1 MTVAVPAQPNTVVV
15 TSDNRDQLLAGAPM
29 FFRLACNLTSR
40 IKYGALT
47 YVLPDGRAL
56 KFLGEAEQSSEG
68 VIIVKDYAFARRSLL
83 GGSNGFFESFADDE
97 WETPDLTAV
106 LYVFARNADYVR
118 EAFRAT
124 PFIAWFDRLRHNLN
138 ANTKRGARRNII
150 AHYDL
155 GNAFYEKWLD
165 PTMTYSSALYPSPD
179 ADLADAQRNK
189 YEALARRIGLRP
201 GEEVLEIGSGWGGFA
216 VHAAKNYGAKV
227 TGLTISPAQFD
238 YARKRIFSQGLAEK
252 VDIRLQDYRDV
263 AGRFDKVASIEMF
276 EAVGE
281 KYWPAYFSK
290 VREVLKPGGVAGLQ
304 VITIADRFFQH
315 YRAGT
320 DFIQK
325 HVFPGGMLPSPSALK
340 DQMERAGLVWRQA
353 NAFGQDYAQTLAEWR
368 TRFLGAWDDIKPL
381 GFDARFKKLWRF
393 YLSYCEAG
401 FRAQTTDVYQ
411 VVAAR
416 G

>member
-1 MTVAVPAQPNTVVV
+1 
-15 TSDNRDQLLAGAPM
+15 M